1 VRAMSR
7 VVLQGREVRLPP
19 ERLTASRA
27 GKQGPWSCAV
37 LLWLI
42 TAFLTACGGGV
53 TPRPVDERPIVS
65 QYKGWTINVIPSQ
78 ITSNQWRARV
88 RVWPPE
94 VVPAQHPGI
103 VVHFSESAAGR
114 SAIEKA
120 AIAAAQRHI
129 DASQPV
135 HRQ

>member
-1 VRAMSR
+1 VRAMS
-7 VVLQGREVRLPP
+7 
-19 ERLTASRA
+19 
-27 GKQGPWSCAV
+27 QGPWSCAV
-37 LLWLI
+37 LLGLI
-42 TAFLTACGGGV
+42 SVFLTACGGGV
-53 TPRPVDERPIVS
+53 ATRPVDERPVVS
-65 QYKGWTINVIPSQ
+65 QYKGWTIAVIPSLV
-78 ITSNQWRARV
+78 TDNQWRARV

-94 VVPAQHPGI
+94 VVPSRHPGI

-120 AIAAAQRHI
+120 GTAAAQRHI